1 MGNTND
7 VDAAPVE
14 PVVMPRI
21 SDENGEPVDHGK
33 TWYWARNRRGQIV
46 GVGKFAWLIGQN
58 TATFFING
66 TGYGIESFA
75 YIPAEPPI
83 FPDAC
88 EHGVNEGQWCSAC
101 NRAYKEALT
110 INEPAE

>member
-1 MGNTND
+1 
-7 VDAAPVE
+7 
-14 PVVMPRI
+14 MPRI
-21 SDENGEPVDHGK
+21 NDENGEPVDHGK
-33 TWYWARNRRGQIV
+33 TWYWARNRHGQIV

-75 YIPAEPPI
+75 YIPAEPPV

-88 EHGVNEGQWCSAC
+88 EHGVNDGDWCSAC
-101 NRAYKEALT
+101 NRAYKQALT
-110 INEPAE
+110 INEPTE